1 MEDSSEKQTG
11 HGLCFLAFLMY
22 REQEGKGAMH
32 SVHIQLLLEWSN
44 PPTPLLNY
52 SMLWTLLIH
61 K

>member
-32 SVHIQLLLEWSN
+32 SVHIQLLLEW
-44 PPTPLLNY
+44 
-52 SMLWTLLIH
+52 
-61 K
+61 